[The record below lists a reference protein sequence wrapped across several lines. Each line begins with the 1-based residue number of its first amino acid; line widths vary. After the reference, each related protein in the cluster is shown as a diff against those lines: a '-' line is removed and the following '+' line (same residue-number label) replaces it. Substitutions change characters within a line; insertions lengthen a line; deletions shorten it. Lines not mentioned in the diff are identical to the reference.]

1 MKIRKSKYPV
11 NPLILNRWSPRAM
24 SGEFLS
30 EKELMTLF
38 EAARWAPSSY
48 NNQPW
53 RFIFA
58 TRDSKDWDILFNL
71 LVDFNKSWTKTASA
85 LVVAISRKNF
95 EYNNKLSITHS
106 FDTGSAWE
114 NLALQAT
121 SMNLVAHG
129 MEGFDY
135 DRAKK
140 ELNIPDDYA
149 VEMMFA
155 VGKPGKKEDLS
166 PELQAKEIIS
176 DRKPLNEIIFQG
188 KFGNKINL

>member
-1 MKIRKSKYPV
+1 MNVRKSKYSV

-24 SGEFLS
+24 SGELLAK
-30 EKELMTLF
+30 EELMTLF

-58 TRDSKDWDILFNL
+58 TRDSKDWDVLFNL
-71 LVDFNKSWTKTASA
+71 LVDFNKSWTKTAAA

-95 EYNNKLSITHS
+95 EFNNKPARTHS

-114 NLALQAT
+114 NLAIQAT

-129 MEGFDY
+129 MEGLDY
-135 DRAKK
+135 EKAKK
-140 ELNIPDDYA
+140 DLNIPDDYA

-166 PELQAKEIIS
+166 PELQAKEVIS